1 MDQTMPLDGVNHV
14 ATSKS
19 SSHPTARRLLQ
30 VAFNVRMDELMCAPV
45 SKADDFPLTRQ
56 RESDG
61 EVVWK

>member
-1 MDQTMPLDGVNHV
+1 MPLNGESRV

-19 SSHPTARRLLQ
+19 SSLPTARRLLQ

-45 SKADDFPLTRQ
+45 SKADDFPLTRR

-61 EVVWK
+61 EVV